1 MAGHTTIDLG
11 HRRRFD
17 AGERVFTENEL
28 GDTAYFIESGGLEV
42 SRGEGD
48 NLVVLAQLGPGEI
61 IGEMALID
69 SAPRSATVQ
78 AIGPTELSIIDRQT
92 LHQRLEMADP
102 MVQLLVHSLLGR
114 LRKASSQVGV
124 GATESI
130 TREALH
136 DAGVTGIHASA
147 RQSADIEARL
157 RRGIA
162 ADELQLHYQ
171 PIVSFDGG
179 ETIGFEGLLRWPKPE
194 GGFYSPLE
202 FIDLAE
208 QTLLILDIDEWVV
221 RRACRDVAALQH
233 GDLKPYVSVNI
244 SGRQFASQSFLP
256 MLQRVLDDTG
266 ADPRRIQIE
275 VTEGAMIESPQHAAE
290 VLKALRDMG
299 MKVALDDFGT
309 GYSSLSYLQKLHANV
324 LKIDRS
330 FVLQMRQGRAGATI
344 IRAIAALA
352 NALEM
357 TVIVEG
363 VETNAEALR
372 LRGIGCD
379 YAQGYGYSRP
389 MPLEDAVAWLAKGPA
404 QITA

>member
-1 MAGHTTIDLG
+1 
-11 HRRRFD
+11 
-17 AGERVFTENEL
+17 
-28 GDTAYFIESGGLEV
+28 
-42 SRGEGD
+42 
-48 NLVVLAQLGPGEI
+48 
-61 IGEMALID
+61 
-69 SAPRSATVQ
+69 
-78 AIGPTELSIIDRQT
+78 
-92 LHQRLEMADP
+92 
-102 MVQLLVHSLLGR
+102 
-114 LRKASSQVGV
+114 
-124 GATESI
+124 
-130 TREALH
+130 
-136 DAGVTGIHASA
+136 
-147 RQSADIEARL
+147 
-157 RRGIA
+157 
-162 ADELQLHYQ
+162 
-171 PIVSFDGG
+171 
-179 ETIGFEGLLRWPKPE
+179 
-194 GGFYSPLE
+194 
-202 FIDLAE
+202 
-208 QTLLILDIDEWVV
+208 
-221 RRACRDVAALQH
+221 
-233 GDLKPYVSVNI
+233 
-244 SGRQFASQSFLP
+244 

>member
-1 MAGHTTIDLG
+1 MAGQAQIDLG
-11 HRRRFD
+11 HRRQLD
-17 AGERVFTENEL
+17 AGECVFAENEL

-42 SRGEGD
+42 SRGEGE

-69 SAPRSATVQ
+69 SAPRSATVR

-114 LRKASSQVGV
+114 LRKASSQI
-124 GATESI
+124 GAGT
-130 TREALH
+130 TQAVAREALSE
-136 DAGVTGIHASA
+136 AGVKSIHATA
-147 RQSADIEARL
+147 RQSADIESRL
-157 RRGIA
+157 RRSLA

-171 PIVSFDGG
+171 PIVAFDGG
-179 ETIGFEGLLRWPKPE
+179 QTTGFEALLRWPRPE

-202 FIDLAE
+202 FVDVAE
-208 QTLLILDIDEWVV
+208 QTLLILDVDEWVV
-221 RRACRDVAALQH
+221 RRACRDAAALQYD
-233 GDLKPYVSVNI
+233 GQTPYVSVNI
-244 SGRQFASQSFLP
+244 SGRQFASQGFLP

-266 ADPRRIQIE
+266 ADPRRLQIE
-275 VTEGAMIESPQHAAE
+275 VTEGAMIESPQHAAG

-330 FVLQMRQGRAGATI
+330 FVVQMRQGRAGATI

-389 MPLEDAVAWLAKGPA
+389 MPLDDAVAWLAQGPA
-404 QITA
+404 QIRG